1 MTLDRIAPRTSETS
15 LSRRGFLATAA
26 AAGGGLM
33 LSLGCPS
40 AEATQLP
47 ADSRRTPLFALSET
61 DRSS

>member
-1 MTLDRIAPRTSETS
+1 MTLDRTESRVSDTGF
-15 LSRRGFLATAA
+15 SRRGFLATAA